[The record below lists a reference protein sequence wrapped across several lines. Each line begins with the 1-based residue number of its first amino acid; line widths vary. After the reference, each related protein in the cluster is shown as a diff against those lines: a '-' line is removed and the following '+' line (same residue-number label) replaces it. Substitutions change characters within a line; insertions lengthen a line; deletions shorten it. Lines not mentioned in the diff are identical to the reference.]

1 MMWKGH
7 TRGRGRGNRV
17 RQLIIFVLMISWLL
31 ISTACV
37 GPFQQWGE
45 ETTFHP
51 KAASFDQAMLKQE
64 QVAVLSAM
72 VGFGLEGY
80 AHQTARSL
88 ASALTQTRIP
98 LKSLTVQDTLN
109 RINIEGLTG
118 EYAGMVSG
126 YVRTGILDRVGLEK
140 IGQALHAAYVFQP
153 ILASFSQSMSSRLSI
168 LGLRILQTRVT
179 ALRLTLQLWDTRT
192 GEIVWE
198 SSGEATLAG
207 EDIRESRIPFDEIA
221 RRLWSHMLDDL
232 FTGLPA
238 E

>member
-1 MMWKGH
+1 MRQPM
-7 TRGRGRGNRV
+7 V
-17 RQLIIFVLMISWLL
+17 RMLMLSWLL
-31 ISTACV
+31 LLTACV
-37 GPFQQWGE
+37 GPLQQWGE

-51 KAASFDQAMLKQE
+51 KAASFDPATLKQE

-80 AHQTARSL
+80 AHQTSRSL

-98 LKSLTVQDTLN
+98 LKSLTVQDALN
-109 RINIEGLTG
+109 RINTEGLTG
-118 EYAGMVSG
+118 EYAGMVST
-126 YVRTGILDRVGLEK
+126 YARTGILDRVGLEK
-140 IGQALHAAYVFQP
+140 IGRALYATYVFQP

-168 LGLRILQTRVT
+168 FGLRILQTRVT

-207 EDIRESRIPFDEIA
+207 EDVRESRIPFDEIA

-232 FTGLPA
+232 CKGLPV

>member
-1 MMWKGH
+1 M
-7 TRGRGRGNRV
+7 
-17 RQLIIFVLMISWLL
+17 RQPIERMLVLSWLL
-31 ISTACV
+31 LFTACV
-37 GPFQQWGE
+37 GPLQQWGE

-51 KAASFDQAMLKQE
+51 KAASFNPATLKQE

-80 AHQTARSL
+80 AHQASRSL

-98 LKSLTVQDTLN
+98 LKSLTIQDTLN
-109 RINIEGLTG
+109 RINMEGLTG
-118 EYAGMVSG
+118 EYAGIVST

-140 IGQALHAAYVFQP
+140 IGRALHVTYVFQP
-153 ILASFSQSMSSRLSI
+153 ILASFSQSMSGRLSI

-207 EDIRESRIPFDEIA
+207 EDVRESRIPFDEIA

-232 FTGLPA
+232 FTGLPV